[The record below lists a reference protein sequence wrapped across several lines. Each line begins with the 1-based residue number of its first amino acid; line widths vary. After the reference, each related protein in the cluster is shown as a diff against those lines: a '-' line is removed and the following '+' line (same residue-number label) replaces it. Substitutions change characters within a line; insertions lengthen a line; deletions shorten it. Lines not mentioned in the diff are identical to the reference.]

1 MGTDGH
7 KGESVLEGGL
17 YFPDKSWIA
26 YEILA
31 YLMDHP
37 DAQDT
42 LEGVMEWWLLERKL
56 KYESRRVRELL
67 SEFVARGFILE
78 RENKYSRVHYK
89 INPDKKSEIRTLL
102 DQLQPTA
109 EKSSR

>member
-1 MGTDGH
+1 M
-7 KGESVLEGGL
+7 ESVR
-17 YFPDKSWIA
+17 YFQDKSWIA
-26 YEILA
+26 HEILA

-67 SEFVARGFILE
+67 SEFVTRGFILE
-78 RENKYSRVHYK
+78 TGNTYSGVHYK

-109 EKSSR
+109 DKSSR